1 MEGQFYS
8 PSIFFTLQKNKWTC
22 GLAIFFIIASLIT
35 LFVWIPNDIET
46 GVVEKFR
53 RQITIGDAMAPTMV
67 ASAIL
72 FVSMALLINAILS
85 SRALRALENS
95 AMDMQSFIFLFKLTF
110 IIFIALLLMLY
121 SGPLL
126 VEFANLMNGE
136 NNSYRLLKG
145 SLPYKYIGYVLGGF
159 VMIFGSIGLVENKF
173 FANGAWLSI
182 IAVAVLTF
190 LYDVPF
196 DNLLLPPN
204 GDY

>member
-1 MEGQFYS
+1 MQN
-8 PSIFFTLQKNKWTC
+8 KKWTC

-67 ASAIL
+67 AWAIL

-95 AMDMQSFIFLFKLTF
+95 AMDVQSFIFLFKLTF
-110 IIFIALLLMLY
+110 IIFIAFLLMLY

-145 SLPYKYIGYVLGGF
+145 SLPYKYIGYILGGF
-159 VMIFGSIGLVENKF
+159 IMIFGSIGLVENKF
-173 FANGAWLSI
+173 SANGAWLSV

-190 LYDVPF
+190 IYDVPF

>member
-1 MEGQFYS
+1 
-8 PSIFFTLQKNKWTC
+8 LQKNKWTF
-22 GLAIFFIIASLIT
+22 GLAIFFIIASLIS

-46 GVVEKFR
+46 GVIERFR

-67 ASAIL
+67 AWGVL
-72 FVSMALLINAILS
+72 FVSIALLIDAILS
-85 SRALRALENS
+85 SRAPRASENS
-95 AMDMQSFIFLFKLTF
+95 VMDAQSFVFFFKLTF
-110 IIFIALLLMLY
+110 VIVIALLLMLY

-126 VEFANLMNGE
+126 VEFLNLMNGE
-136 NNSYRLLKG
+136 SNNYRLFKG
-145 SLPYKYIGYVLGGF
+145 SMPYKYIGYILGGF
-159 VMIFGSIGLVENKF
+159 VLIFSSIGLVENKF
-173 FANGAWLSI
+173 STNGAWLSV